1 MNSVTAHPA
10 TLPSWPAGVRV
21 RSKGL
26 DWRIDLPGVH
36 SLQESTGLAA
46 GAGMIDRLEV
56 RVGTWKPP
64 KSWSG
69 SPELAEVASVDLKA
83 KGDGARLRL
92 TFDPAVE
99 ASVAL
104 AAAVR
109 VLRPTLPLNHY
120 PSVSIGHPSARAAAL
135 AGCVNTS
142 PDRDAD
148 LVIEHAEWD
157 VDPTIHRPVGRR
169 SDLAPSVIPL
179 PPLTEELTAVD
190 VARLRTTTAVIA
202 PGLDARRRHQ
212 LEACGVLVAESRDM
226 LPADDDLLGWQA
238 ASLFARRHSLRSQS
252 PAALLNDW
260 PSVSA
265 VLLTHRADFL
275 EHAMRQ
281 LAGIRYPRFEIV
293 LALHGD
299 AVSEEAVQRAVSDHP
314 HSVRILRIGAE
325 VIFGTAMQQACDFA
339 EGQLVTKVDDDDFYG
354 PEHVWDLVLARM
366 YSGAQVTGK
375 ALDWIRVESAD
386 VTVFRPTY
394 AAEKFADFVAGGTML
409 ISRQDLADIGG
420 WLPVSKHID
429 RALLDA
435 FLADGALVY
444 RTTGLGYVYVRH
456 GVGHTAQ
463 VSDEHFLTK
472 NAGRWPGLIRHAEF
486 GTAHE

>member
-1 MNSVTAHPA
+1 MTAHSA

-21 RSKGL
+21 RDKGS

-36 SLQESTGLAA
+36 SLQQSTGLAA
-46 GAGMIDRLEV
+46 GAARLTRLEV
-56 RVGTWKPP
+56 RLGTWKPP
-64 KSWSG
+64 KEWVG
-69 SPELAEVASVDLKA
+69 TPELAEVASVDLKP
-83 KGDGARLRL
+83 KGDGVRLRIE
-92 TFDPAVE
+92 FSPAVD

-104 AAAVR
+104 GAAVR
-109 VLRPTLPLNHY
+109 ILRPSLPLNHY
-120 PSVSIGHPSARAAAL
+120 ACVSVGHGAGARAAAL
-135 AGCVNTS
+135 AGCVNAAPTI
-142 PDRDAD
+142 DAD
-148 LVIEHAEWD
+148 LVIENPDWD
-157 VDPTIHRPVGRR
+157 VDPTVHRPFGRR
-169 SDLAPSVIPL
+169 SDLVPSVIEL
-179 PPLTEELTAVD
+179 PAFGAELTPVD
-190 VARLRTTTAVIA
+190 VAGLRAITGVLA

-212 LEACGVLVAESRDM
+212 LEACGILVAESREL
-226 LPADDDLLGWQA
+226 LPADDDQFGWQV
-238 ASLFARRHSLRSQS
+238 ASLAARRHALRSQT
-252 PAALLNDW
+252 PAAQFNDW

-265 VLLTHRADFL
+265 VLLTHRGDFL

-299 AVSEEAVQRAVSDHP
+299 EVSDEQVQRAIVGHP
-314 HSVRILRIGAE
+314 HSIRITRIGSE
-325 VIFGTAMQQACDFA
+325 VIFGTAMQRACEAAD
-339 EGQLVTKVDDDDFYG
+339 GQLVTKIDDDDFYG

-375 ALDWIRVESAD
+375 ALDWIRVGSAD

-394 AAEKFADFVAGGTML
+394 PAEKFADFVAGGTML
-409 ISRQDLADIGG
+409 LSREDLAEIGG
-420 WLPVSKHID
+420 WRPVAKHID

-456 GVGHTAQ
+456 GIGHTAQ
-463 VSDEHFLTK
+463 VADEHFLTK
-472 NAGRWPGLIRHAEF
+472 NSARWPGLISHPEF

>member
-1 MNSVTAHPA
+1 MRA
-10 TLPSWPAGVRV
+10 
-21 RSKGL
+21 KG
-26 DWRIDLPGVH
+26 DSWRIDLPGVH
-36 SLQESTGLAA
+36 ALQESVGLVA
-46 GAGMIDRLEV
+46 GSGRIGALDVRL
-56 RVGTWKPP
+56 GTWKPP
-64 KSWSG
+64 KGWAG
-69 SPELAEVASVDLKA
+69 TPELAEVTSVDLKA
-83 KGDGARLRL
+83 KGDGVRLRL
-92 TFDPAVE
+92 EFSPSVD

-109 VLRPTLPLNHY
+109 VLRPTLALTHY
-120 PSVSIGHPSARAAAL
+120 SSVAMAHGGVLRCAAL
-135 AGCVNTS
+135 AGCVNAAS
-142 PDRDAD
+142 GREAD
-148 LVIEHAEWD
+148 LVIERADWD

-169 SDLAPSVIPL
+169 SDTAPEVTEL
-179 PPLTEELTAVD
+179 PALGAELTAVD
-190 VARLRTTTAVIA
+190 VAGLRATTGIIA
-202 PGLDARRRHQ
+202 PTLGSRLRHQ
-212 LEACGVLVAESRDM
+212 LEACGVVVADDRES
-226 LPADDDLLGWQA
+226 LPTDDDLLGWQS
-238 ASLFARRHSLRSQS
+238 ASLAARRHALRSQS
-252 PAALLNDW
+252 PVALLNDW

-299 AVSEEAVQRAVSDHP
+299 AVSEDSAQRAIADHP
-314 HSVRILRIGAE
+314 HSVRMLRIDSD
-325 VIFGTAMQQACDFA
+325 VIFGTAMQRACDFA
-339 EGQLVTKVDDDDFYG
+339 EGQLVTKFDDDDFYG

-435 FLADGALVY
+435 FLADGGLVY

-472 NAGRWPGLIRHAEF
+472 NAGRWPGLIRHPEF
-486 GTAHE
+486 GTADE